1 MIKKPGFGLFDTV
14 LIQILGRKES
24 LLVTVRGFTARI
36 HLPNTGGHV
45 SLLVRYF
52 VDGKAKSLRATTLKQ
67 ARSKS
72 KKALES
78 VSSGTAQ
85 VRGLLTPQ
93 QMADAR
99 QAAACLP
106 PLLRRPFQDQNR

>member
-1 MIKKPGFGLFDTV
+1 
-14 LIQILGRKES
+14 
-24 LLVTVRGFTARI
+24 
-36 HLPNTGGHV
+36 
-45 SLLVRYF
+45 LVRYF

-93 QMADAR
+93 QMAAVAKFHERNERLDLPEGYKNDCRKHLEMLGKMLDDSIIQSIR
-99 QAAACLP
+99 QPELTECLEG
-106 PLLRRPFQDQNR
+106 LRQVVVHASVGR